1 MSSLPGV
8 HPRSNF
14 RLTRVLQRLSET
26 FQLVKSLQTG
36 LLLVT
41 ALAGYISGCCLNIT
55 AGSLAALL
63 GSLFLAVSGSTVLN
77 MVYDR
82 DIDACMRRTA
92 SRPLPSGSIPVR
104 EAGVLGALLVTCGLI
119 WSFWMDRQ
127 YGLVVFLGVFF
138 DVLIYT
144 MLLKRR
150 TPYSILI
157 GGLAGGMPA
166 LAGRVLAIGR
176 VDEVGLLLA
185 AGVLLW
191 IPTHILTFSIKYRD
205 DYARANL
212 PTFPAKYGIPLTQR
226 VIAGSTLLAVLVL
239 FTAGRLIGLS
249 SGFLTAFGGLGL
261 SLMLL
266 VLFSLIISDPRIY
279 SFLYKGASLYML
291 LSMLLVIS
299 GGW

>member
-1 MSSLPGV
+1 MSSLAGV
-8 HPRSNF
+8 
-14 RLTRVLQRLSET
+14 RLTLDSHLPRILGRLIDY

-41 ALAGYISGCCLNIT
+41 AVAGYISGCCLNIT
-55 AGSLAALL
+55 AGSLAALV

-92 SRPLPSGSIPVR
+92 RRPLPSGSLSAL
-104 EAGVLGALLVTCGLI
+104 EAGALGILLTASGLI
-119 WSFWMDRQ
+119 VSFWMDVR
-127 YGLVVFLGVFF
+127 YGAVVFLGVFF
-138 DVLIYT
+138 DVVIYT

-157 GGLAGGMPA
+157 GGLAGGIPA
-166 LAGRVLAIGR
+166 LAGRVLATGR
-176 VDEVGLLLA
+176 VDMVGLLLA

-191 IPTHILTFSIKYRD
+191 IPTHILTFSIKYRE

-226 VIAGSTLLAVLVL
+226 VIAGSTLLAILVL
-239 FTAGRLIGLS
+239 FAAGRLIGLS
-249 SGFLTAFGGLGL
+249 SGFLMAFGGLGL
-261 SLMLL
+261 CMMLL
-266 VLFSLIISDPRIY
+266 VLFSLITQDSRIHTV
-279 SFLYKGASLYML
+279 LYKCASLYML